1 VALGVLDA
9 APTPAIGRS
18 LSQSK
23 LAAILR
29 RAGRE
34 RGVEEK
40 ATAIQAQLRAPQ
52 LAPPAL
58 VGEAYGKSVASTVR
72 ILRGINAE
80 LARLEEEL
88 APSFE
93 KHPDAEIYRS
103 LPGLGVVLGARVLS
117 EFGDDRTR
125 FAHPKARK
133 NYAGSSPIT
142 KTSGTRRTVLARMAR
157 NRRLAD
163 ACHQWAFCA
172 LTGSA
177 GARDYYHVLRQRGKT
192 HHQALRAL
200 ANRLVGIL
208 HGCLDHRQVYREHI
222 AWPNSLTVAA

>member
-1 VALGVLDA
+1 
-9 APTPAIGRS
+9 
-18 LSQSK
+18 
-23 LAAILR
+23 
-29 RAGRE
+29 
-34 RGVEEK
+34 
-40 ATAIQAQLRAPQ
+40 
-52 LAPPAL
+52 
-58 VGEAYGKSVASTVR
+58 VASTVR
-72 ILRGINAE
+72 ILREVNAE
-80 LARLEEEL
+80 LASLETEL

-103 LPGLGVVLGARVLS
+103 LPGLGFVLGARVLS

-142 KTSGTRRTVLARMAR
+142 KASGTRRVVLARMAR

-172 LTGSA
+172 LRSSA
-177 GARDYYHVLRQRGKT
+177 GAHDYYRVLRQRGKT

-208 HGCLDHRQVYREHI
+208 HGCLDHRETYREEI
-222 AWPNSLTVAA
+222 AWPRSLTAAA